1 MKKQRNGKLIFNL
14 IVTLLLILVVTGF
27 GKPGFLLKFLQAK
40 EPKISASAQVR
51 PSPLPARGHSDPFD
65 VEPMPGFRIFAE
77 KDAMDRGMKRIS
89 VADEI
94 IKRYG

>member
-14 IVTLLLILVVTGF
+14 IVTLLLVLAVTGF

-65 VEPMPGFRIFAE
+65 V
-77 KDAMDRGMKRIS
+77 
-89 VADEI
+89 
-94 IKRYG
+94 